1 MDERFAELIRAQL
14 EKSMQTIL
22 TEMMAD
28 SQTILTEMMAD
39 SQLVYKR
46 LSQKALEEVAS
57 MDADEITRRAAEIR
71 ERLNE
76 GGN

>member
-14 EKSMQTIL
+14 EKSM
-22 TEMMAD
+22 
-28 SQTILTEMMAD
+28 QTILTEMMAD

-71 ERLNE
+71 ERLQSPPSSTTTIY
-76 GGN
+76 G